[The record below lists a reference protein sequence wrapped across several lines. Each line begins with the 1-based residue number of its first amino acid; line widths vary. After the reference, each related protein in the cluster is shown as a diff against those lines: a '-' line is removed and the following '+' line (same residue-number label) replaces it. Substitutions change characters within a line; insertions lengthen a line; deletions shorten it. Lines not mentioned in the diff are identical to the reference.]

1 MSLKQGEW
9 EGQLRPSR
17 LAKLAKERPKRA
29 LSMAPRNVGDRA
41 HRERVK
47 AERGPWTFKSF

>member
-9 EGQLRPSR
+9 EGQLRPPT

-41 HRERVK
+41 RRERVK
-47 AERGPWTFKSF
+47 AERGPWAFKSF